1 MRNNKIILFFFLTTH
16 FLFAQGVVREVLNG
30 KIIAD
35 SIEVENITIFNMA
48 TNIGAISDSNG
59 KFSIKARVA
68 DTLYFQG
75 LSFVSKKYV
84 LAEKDFF
91 AEELE
96 IRLKVNVNELNEVI
110 ITPFTLTGNLK
121 EDTKKIN
128 VYELS
133 PVDISTVVYY
143 DDKRF
148 SSRNKVTTNSDHFAS
163 NGSNV
168 NFKMIGKQIGKWM
181 GIKSNPKKNSI
192 SVMEERKL
200 RDIQSK
206 SYADHI
212 KERFSH
218 HFFVNVLKIENKN
231 ITAFLAFSE
240 MTSHE
245 LAKFLKP
252 ENELQ
257 LIEYLVE
264 KAKKFKME
272 NKVESIPLPNEK

>member
-91 AEELE
+91 AEESE

-121 EDTKKIN
+121 QYTK
-128 VYELS
+128 
-133 PVDISTVVYY
+133 
-143 DDKRF
+143 
-148 SSRNKVTTNSDHFAS
+148 NKS
-163 NGSNV
+163 
-168 NFKMIGKQIGKWM
+168 
-181 GIKSNPKKNSI
+181 
-192 SVMEERKL
+192 L
-200 RDIQSK
+200 
-206 SYADHI
+206 
-212 KERFSH
+212 
-218 HFFVNVLKIENKN
+218 VL
-231 ITAFLAFSE
+231 
-240 MTSHE
+240 
-245 LAKFLKP
+245 
-252 ENELQ
+252 
-257 LIEYLVE
+257 
-264 KAKKFKME
+264 
-272 NKVESIPLPNEK
+272 